1 MAQSRKRA
9 SSKSIDNPS
18 IAPIGQWVDI
28 EQIKLPHRQPR
39 RSFDREKLVEL
50 TASIEEYGILEPLIV
65 RPLNDRL
72 YELVAGER
80 RYRAAKNAGKTQ
92 IPVIVKDIDEQQ
104 AFELA
109 LLENIQR
116 DDLNAIDETEGMLE
130 LIRQHLDIA
139 SNQEVIQLLNKAA
152 NAQRL
157 NQPLTDNVTRQIKII
172 DELFIKIG
180 RSNRESFRTN
190 RLPLLN
196 LPDDVLQ
203 VLRQGRLDYT
213 KAKAIAK
220 LESEIDRRNLM
231 ELVITEKLTLSQIKE
246 KIQEILEETQTP
258 IRVSRSKDLY
268 AEFKAIT
275 KIQSDAW
282 QDEDKKVQLEALL
295 MQLKEILE

>member
-1 MAQSRKRA
+1 MSPSRKRVSA
-9 SSKSIDNPS
+9 ENVEKTN
-18 IAPIGQWVDI
+18 IATIGQWLNI
-28 EQIKLPHRQPR
+28 EKIQLPQRQPR
-39 RSFDREKLVEL
+39 RSFNRERLEEL

-65 RPLNDRL
+65 RPLNDQL

-80 RYRAAKNAGKTQ
+80 RYRAAKKAGKEQ

-109 LLENIQR
+109 LLENMQR
-116 DDLNAIDETEGMLE
+116 DDLNAIDETEGMLT
-130 LIRQHLDIA
+130 LICQTLEIS

-152 NAQRL
+152 NAQRR
-157 NQPLTDNVTRQIKII
+157 NQPLTDNVKRQIDMI
-172 DELFIKIG
+172 DDLFMKIG
-180 RSNRESFRTN
+180 RLNRESFRTN

-231 ELVITEKLTLSQIKE
+231 ELAITHQLTLREIKE
-246 KIQEILEETQTP
+246 KIQAILAETQT
-258 IRVSRSKDLY
+258 VNNTNTSRDLY

-275 KIQSDAW
+275 KIKSDAW
-282 QDEDKKVQLEALL
+282 QDQEKKEQLEILL
-295 MQLKEILE
+295 MQLKQILQ